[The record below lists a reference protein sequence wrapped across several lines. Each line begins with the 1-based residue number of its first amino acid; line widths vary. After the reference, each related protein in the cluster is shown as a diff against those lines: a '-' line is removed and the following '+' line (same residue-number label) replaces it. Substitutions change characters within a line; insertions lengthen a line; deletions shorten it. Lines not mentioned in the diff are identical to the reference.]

1 MFGLDLDKRV
11 LKKSKKVEYL
21 LGFKGYPDSHNQWYP
36 FNPNSHADWSQEW
49 HLLQAFDPSVGA
61 FTDSTPTPVRLLV
74 LAEHNLYHTFIVGV

>member
-1 MFGLDLDKRV
+1 MFGLDGLVLDKRV

-61 FTDSTPTPVRLLV
+61 FTDSTPTPVRRS
-74 LAEHNLYHTFIVGV
+74 TRSRRT